1 MCHSQEEHFNVII
14 NSEVHLEFSLYIE
27 KCRNKYVRMTK
38 ILKTVFSIYVS
49 KEIRQ
54 FRQKLFLLILIGLKE
69 CIVKSEYIWDP
80 TWLSMCA
87 VSVEINSREAQKTLT
102 FIYTFLSK
110 TT

>member
-1 MCHSQEEHFNVII
+1 
-14 NSEVHLEFSLYIE
+14 
-27 KCRNKYVRMTK
+27 MTK

-80 TWLSMCA
+80 TWLSTCA
-87 VSVEINSREAQKTLT
+87 VSVEIKSREAQKTLT